1 MGGVIGARPS
11 SRPHCGAGSAELASP
26 APASPSALRTAPHGG
41 WLRLRLR
48 RGGSSEPSAAARRA
62 AAHSCRGRAPLG
74 LELAPSRRAHSRRAH
89 SRHRDPLAAVSSPR
103 SSRRWFAPPGRRAGR
118 YSGDRGEIEGRYSG
132 DRGEIEGRYS
142 GDTGEMQAPLSR
154 RAGKTSSCA
163 PSGPRV
169 RHVRCR
175 ARALPVLPR
184 ACRRA
189 PRVWCPAGHPNPG
202 RAP

>member
-118 YSGDRGEIEGRYSG
+118 YSGD
-132 DRGEIEGRYS
+132 
-142 GDTGEMQAPLSR
+142 TGEMQAPLSR